1 MKPKNTLYIMS
12 DEHNPTMMGC
22 YGHEIVQTPN
32 IDKLAA
38 RGTRFTAHY
47 TNSPICIPARAAF
60 ATGRY
65 THETKY
71 WDNATAYD
79 GAVKGWGH
87 RLQEEGI
94 SVESIGKL
102 HYRNEELPTGFSKQY
117 LPMHVM
123 DGIGQV
129 WGSIRDPLPKERPSK
144 MLNKIGP
151 GTSNY
156 NRYDMQIAD
165 QACSWL
171 KDAAEQKTKK
181 PDIEKP
187 WVLYVGFVAPHFPF
201 VVPEQFYNLYPLRD
215 LPPRKLDPETGYQRH
230 PWIQRMD
237 DFQQTDRN
245 LTPEQRLQCVAAYYG
260 LCTFVDFQIGR
271 VLEALDETG
280 LTSDTRIIYT
290 SDHGENLGAR
300 GMWGKSN
307 MYEESARI
315 PLIISGEGIPEGRVC
330 STTTSLLDS
339 YQTILQGTGIPL
351 TDEELDLEGAS
362 WLDLANQPDDPERI
376 VFSEYHASASPTG
389 AFMIRKGKYKY
400 IHYVDYKSEL
410 FDLEEDPEES
420 TNLADN
426 PKFAGILI
434 QYRKFLF
441 DICDPEKTDRAAKDD
456 QNTLIEKFGGREKA
470 LHIGTPGAT
479 PAPGQAHES

>member
-1 MKPKNTLYIMS
+1 
-12 DEHNPTMMGC
+12 
-22 YGHEIVQTPN
+22 
-32 IDKLAA
+32 
-38 RGTRFTAHY
+38 
-47 TNSPICIPARAAF
+47 
-60 ATGRY
+60 
-65 THETKY
+65 
-71 WDNATAYD
+71 
-79 GAVKGWGH
+79 
-87 RLQEEGI
+87 
-94 SVESIGKL
+94 
-102 HYRNEELPTGFSKQY
+102 
-117 LPMHVM
+117 
-123 DGIGQV
+123 
-129 WGSIRDPLPKERPSK
+129 
-144 MLNKIGP
+144 
-151 GTSNY
+151 
-156 NRYDMQIAD
+156 
-165 QACSWL
+165 
-171 KDAAEQKTKK
+171 
-181 PDIEKP
+181 
-187 WVLYVGFVAPHFPF
+187 
-201 VVPEQFYNLYPLRD
+201 
-215 LPPRKLDPETGYQRH
+215 
-230 PWIQRMD
+230 
-237 DFQQTDRN
+237 
-245 LTPEQRLQCVAAYYG
+245 VAAYYG
-260 LCTFVDFQIGR
+260 LCTFVDFLIGR

-307 MYEESARI
+307 MYEESARM

>member
-1 MKPKNTLYIMS
+1 MKPQNILYIMS
-12 DEHNPTMMGC
+12 DEHNPKMLGC
-22 YGHEIVQTPN
+22 YGHEMVQTPS
-32 IDKLAA
+32 IDKLAT

-47 TNSPICIPARAAF
+47 TNSPICIPSRAAF

-71 WDNATAYD
+71 WDNATPYD

-94 SVESIGKL
+94 RVESIGKL
-102 HYRNEELPTGFSKQY
+102 HYRSEELPTGFSKQH

-129 WGSIRDPLPKERPSK
+129 WGSIRDPLPDKRSSK
-144 MLNKIGP
+144 MLDKIGP

-165 QACSWL
+165 QACAWL
-171 KDAAEQKTKK
+171 KDAAKPNRKKTSS
-181 PDIEKP
+181 EKP
-187 WVLYVGFVAPHFPF
+187 WVLYVGFVAPHFPLM
-201 VVPEQFYNLYPLRD
+201 VPEEYYNLYPLDD
-215 LPPRKLDPETGYQRH
+215 LPPRKLDPLTGYQRH
-230 PWIQRMD
+230 PWLQRMD
-237 DFQQTDRN
+237 DFQQVDRN

-260 LCTFVDFQIGR
+260 LCTFVDHQIGR

-280 LTSDTRIIYT
+280 LTADTRIIYT
-290 SDHGENLGAR
+290 SDHGDNLGAR

-307 MYEESARI
+307 MYEESAGI
-315 PLIISGEGIPEGRVC
+315 PLIISGEDIPQGKVC

-339 YQTILQGTGIPL
+339 YQTILQGTDFSL
-351 TDEELDLEGAS
+351 NDDEQDMDGAS
-362 WLDLANQPDDPERI
+362 WLDLANQPDDPDRI

-400 IHYVDYKSEL
+400 IHYVGYEPEL
-410 FDLEEDPEES
+410 FDLKADPEET
-420 TNLADN
+420 TNLASN
-426 PKFAGILI
+426 PKFEEILA
-434 QYRKFLF
+434 QYHQHLF
-441 DICDPEKTDRAAKDD
+441 NICDPEKTDRAAKDD
-456 QNTLIEKFGGREKA
+456 QNALIEKFGGREKA